1 MVTDRTRNIMKPIE
15 KHEIFENLS
24 SFLKTRGIEL
34 KEGSYSQGVQKACEI
49 LADTV
54 NLSQRGLERAKDTL
68 DKNLDR
74 VRQVIHEKTA
84 PKPPP
89 VSSKPKAKPNAK
101 ANSAPANSAAK
112 RPSGRKHSRK
122 PKRGR

>member
-1 MVTDRTRNIMKPIE
+1 MKPIE

-34 KEGSYSQGVQKACEI
+34 KEGTYSQGVQKACEI
-49 LADTV
+49 LTDTV
-54 NLSQRGLERAKDTL
+54 NLSQRGLERAKGTL

-89 VSSKPKAKPNAK
+89 VRASRVSKPGTS
-101 ANSAPANSAAK
+101 ANSTAPA
-112 RPSGRKHSRK
+112 GRKSAKQKRSRK
-122 PKRGR
+122 TSRR

>member
-1 MVTDRTRNIMKPIE
+1 MKSIE

-34 KEGSYSQGVQKACEI
+34 KAGSYSQGVQKACEI
-49 LADTV
+49 LTDTV

-89 VSSKPKAKPNAK
+89 VSPRPSPKSTAR
-101 ANSAPANSAAK
+101 ANSTASNSSAK
-112 RPSGRKHSRK
+112 KASPRKRSRRSK
-122 PKRGR
+122 ARR

>member
-1 MVTDRTRNIMKPIE
+1 MKPIE

-24 SFLKTRGIEL
+24 SFLKTKGIEL
-34 KEGSYSQGVQKACEI
+34 KAGSYSQGVQKACEI

-89 VSSKPKAKPNAK
+89 VSRKTAPKPNVK
-101 ANSAPANSAAK
+101 ANPASSTSSVNKPSAQKKSRRSK
-112 RPSGRKHSRK
+112 GRR
-122 PKRGR
+122 

>member
-1 MVTDRTRNIMKPIE
+1 MKPIE

-49 LADTV
+49 LTDTV

-74 VRQVIHEKTA
+74 VRQAIHEKTA
-84 PKPPP
+84 PK
-89 VSSKPKAKPNAK
+89 
-101 ANSAPANSAAK
+101 
-112 RPSGRKHSRK
+112 RPSVNPRPQPRTGPTLTSALSKASTK
-122 PKRGR
+122 KS

>member
-1 MVTDRTRNIMKPIE
+1 MVIARTGNIMKPIE

-34 KEGSYSQGVQKACEI
+34 KAGSYSQGVQKACEI
-49 LADTV
+49 LTDTV

-89 VSSKPKAKPNAK
+89 VRSKSGPKANAK
-101 ANSAPANSAAK
+101 T
-112 RPSGRKHSRK
+112 
-122 PKRGR
+122 